1 MGKRV
6 SLSNR
11 LKKVASYLPGN
22 ANFADIGSDHAYLAA
37 YVCQNNSDAKAI
49 AGEVNIGPLES
60 AKDTINEYG
69 LKNQIDVRL
78 GNGLEVIKQGEVN
91 QIVIAGMGG
100 SLITSILNQ
109 HKEISLEVDR
119 MILQPNVDA
128 KELRQWL
135 DNHHYLLVA
144 EEIIEEQGHIYEILV
159 AEKDDSYKSPYNNLE
174 KEKQLYFGPYLLQ
187 DKSDAF
193 MKKWELEREKLA
205 RIVKQMKQAK
215 QVDREKI
222 NQFTKELDWMQE
234 VLNNEKNNLETR

>member
-11 LKKVASYLPGN
+11 LKKVASYLPEN

-37 YVCQNNSDAKAI
+37 YVCQNNPNAKAI

-69 LKNQIDVRL
+69 LQNQIDVRL
-78 GNGLEVIKQGEVN
+78 GDGLEVIRPGEIK

-109 HKEISLEVDR
+109 HKEIALEVDR
-119 MILQPNVDA
+119 MVLQPNVDA

-135 DNHHYLLVA
+135 DDHKYLLIM

-159 AEKDDSYKSPYNNLE
+159 AGKDKSIKSPYNDLE

-187 DKSDAF
+187 DRNDAF
-193 MKKWELEREKLA
+193 MKKWQIEREKLE

-215 QVDREKI
+215 QIDHDKI
-222 NQFTKELDWMQE
+222 NLFTKELEWMRE
-234 VLNNEKNNLETR
+234 VLNNEKNNMETR